1 MVSAQTATYSVA
13 VLSVMLTASATM
25 KLVKGTDHEMFGPGK
40 LFPGWFGPVAAVQ
53 EYLTVLLLWKDR
65 PLGLV
70 GLAGFVGGVLYTMSL
85 EDGPARQKGPQTLAP
100 VMLVSALML
109 VVANSLTQKDGVS
122 TILRSLGLPSF
133 LQRFNAFTGSA
144 ALIGGC
150 VAGTMIRAL

>member
-1 MVSAQTATYSVA
+1 MSLSRATYA
-13 VLSVMLTASATM
+13 TGALSVVITASATM

-109 VVANSLTQKDGVS
+109 VVANSLTDEDSGS
-122 TILRSLGLPSF
+122 AILKSLGLPSN
-133 LQRFNAFTGSA
+133 LQRFNALTGSA